1 MKTPS
6 RRDGM
11 KRPAKGLCLI
21 GLGFFVTFFGGRFDQ
36 SARAAD
42 GQLLVVVE
50 APPALETD
58 AEEIR
63 RAIGAE
69 LHARTIAPMST
80 PAEAPGRALI
90 VALDRDRIA
99 MSLRANDGTS
109 VVRVIPA
116 PVERGARLRAIAW
129 LAGNLARDQ
138 VSPILAEGPA
148 ESSPSATIPAPPAT
162 PVATRRLQPR
172 RSPLPNSRPRP
183 RWRRHR
189 ALRCRAMSPQR
200 RSRSGLS
207 RKNHPAP
214 CFGPSV
220 AGSDRSSPRSNA
232 TRPTQGRSPP
242 HPRQHRLAT

>member
-1 MKTPS
+1 MKTLA

-50 APPALETD
+50 APPALEAD
-58 AEEIR
+58 AAEIR

-99 MSLRANDGTS
+99 MSLRASDGTS

-129 LAGNLARDQ
+129 LAGNLARD
-138 VSPILAEGPA
+138 
-148 ESSPSATIPAPPAT
+148 ESSELVKPRAPSPPPKALRPAP
-162 PVATRRLQPR
+162 
-172 RSPLPNSRPRP
+172 
-183 RWRRHR
+183 
-189 ALRCRAMSPQR
+189 
-200 RSRSGLS
+200 
-207 RKNHPAP
+207 
-214 CFGPSV
+214 
-220 AGSDRSSPRSNA
+220 
-232 TRPTQGRSPP
+232 
-242 HPRQHRLAT
+242 